1 MPKYVFAD
9 SNMFGIDVQP
19 QRMKIGVFR
28 VEQDISGHSEGFI
41 NPVVKQMYM

>member
-1 MPKYVFAD
+1 
-9 SNMFGIDVQP
+9 MFGIDLEP

-28 VEQDISGHSEGFI
+28 VEQGISEHSEGFV